1 MDQVLLQIPLTVGG
15 VPVWP
20 FVLGLFLAVAAAVW
34 FGAPYAAARWGW
46 EIKDLRSLAFWVAA
60 GGGVAAAIS
69 YGFRENGLPIFG
81 FGAMLFV
88 AFLVS
93 NWVAGRRAA
102 REGVAKETIQDLAI
116 WIIVGGLIGARVMSI
131 YSVDSK
137 LWPRSL
143 PEFFVQLVSIWDGG
157 IVLYGSV
164 IGGLVGYALAYWFV
178 LRKQRAST
186 AKLADVVAP
195 ALALGVCIGRLG
207 CFLNGCCF
215 GQAVCPDCLAV
226 GVPFP
231 FSAPARYELTKEGY
245 QTAAGFTLK
254 GRSGD
259 GFQVDRVEP
268 GSEAEKAGLKPGDA
282 ILAVDGKS
290 VGGESDATV
299 ASLLGMGKWPRG
311 KNDLTLTV
319 VSKDEDEPH
328 DVPLPGN
335 AAFRPWTLPLH
346 PTQIYESVSMLLL
359 FLVLTAYYSFRRRD
373 GQVMAVLMACYGAHR
388 FLNELLRADERPV
401 YTVEI
406 PVSVALVVAGVGLWL
421 WLQYRPAQYRTEAA
435 APAAARKAPAS
446 TAVRPAKA

>member
-46 EIKDLRSLAFWVAA
+46 EIKDLRSLAFWIAA
-60 GGGVAAAIS
+60 GGGVAAAVA
-69 YGFRENGLPIFG
+69 YGFRESGLPVFG

-116 WIIVGGLIGARVMSI
+116 WIIVAGIIGAR
-131 YSVDSK
+131 
-137 LWPRSL
+137 
-143 PEFFVQLVSIWDGG
+143 LVSIYTQPRSRWPADVPDFLYRLIQIWEGG
-157 IVLYGSV
+157 IVLYGAV
-164 IGGLVGYALAYWFV
+164 IGGLIGYGLAYWFV

-215 GQAVCPDCLAV
+215 GQVVCPDCAAAP
-226 GVPFP
+226 VPFP
-231 FSAPARYELTKEGY
+231 FSAPARFELTEQGY
-245 QTAAGFTLK
+245 QTAAGFTVSVRN
-254 GRSGD
+254 G
-259 GFQVDRVEP
+259 VVWVERVEP
-268 GSEAEKAGLKPGDA
+268 GSAADKAGIQPGDVIRA
-282 ILAVDGKS
+282 MDGKA
-290 VGGESDATV
+290 VGGEGAKEKIDA
-299 ASLLGMGKWPRG
+299 LLGMGKWPRG

-319 VSKDEDEPH
+319 HSPETNETQ
-328 DVPLPGN
+328 DVVL
-335 AAFRPWTLPLH
+335 RPWTLPLH

-359 FLVLTAYYSFRRRD
+359 FLVLTAYYPFRRRD

-388 FLNELLRADERPV
+388 CLNELLRADDRPV
-401 YTVEI
+401 YSVEI
-406 PVSVALVVAGVGLWL
+406 PVSVALFVAGVGLWL